1 MTLDLQRNGIRRF
14 VSQSAREE
22 EVQSRLSPPTS
33 SAGKVA
39 RKERLMFVVFPP
51 LVRLLLFIYVFILG
65 VVGIDSLYCLPLK
78 FSERGAELKGSSP
91 GDQSRRRDRC
101 RVFRKRASP

>member
-39 RKERLMFVVFPP
+39 RKERLIFVFSP
-51 LVRLLLFIYVFILG
+51 LVRRLLFIYVFILRI
-65 VVGIDSLYCLPLK
+65 VGIDSLYCLPLK
-78 FSERGAELKGSSP
+78 FSERGAKLKGSSP
-91 GDQSRRRDRC
+91 GDQSC
-101 RVFRKRASP
+101 Q